1 VKRKY
6 CNTQRGL
13 DVKAMRSQP
22 RAKYRGDRERA
33 SRSQPPEPGRS
44 HHRRQCALL
53 RPAISRP
60 ATRQGKGRRTARAE
74 MSFFFRMASRLRP
87 STPEEVVRSI
97 KDSFLALHTRTHA
110 KVISES
116 LRLLPPFSRASSP
129 VSSSSR
135 AFFFFLGDLE
145 ASRSMRTRSLIA
157 SGDGIGCAGF
167 ISVRSSSLGSPPRAC

>member
-1 VKRKY
+1 LYQAEGVRCKSY
-6 CNTQRGL
+6 
-13 DVKAMRSQP
+13 AQP
-22 RAKYRGDRERA
+22 AKG
-33 SRSQPPEPGRS
+33 QIQ
-44 HHRRQCALL
+44 RRQREGVAIATARA
-53 RPAISRP
+53 RPVPSSTPVCIITPRPRSAISRP